1 MATATARGL
10 CVICGKE
17 KRGVKCEGC
26 SQMFC
31 FEHLPVHLQQ
41 LSAELDEIEI
51 NRDIFRQT
59 LNEQINDPK
68 NYSLIK
74 QIDRWEEESI
84 KRIQQTAKECRQ
96 LLSQQTTQH
105 IPKIEVN
112 LIKLTAQMRQIRKE
126 NDFNEIDLSQF
137 KQKLAKLTKELDQP
151 SNVSIQQDS
160 TSLIKNI
167 SVVIFTRKCVYHI

>member
-1 MATATARGL
+1 MATPTGRGV
-10 CVICGKE
+10 CVTCSKE

-41 LSAELDEIEI
+41 LSDELDKIEM
-51 NRDIFRQT
+51 NRDVFRQT

-84 KRIQQTAKECRQ
+84 KRIQQTAKQCRQ
-96 LLSQQTTQH
+96 LLSQQTSQH
-105 IPKIEVN
+105 IHEIEVN
-112 LIKLTAQMRQIRKE
+112 LTELTAQMRQIRKE

-137 KQKLAKLTKELDQP
+137 KQKLTQLAKELDQP
-151 SNVSIQQDS
+151 SSISIQQDS

-167 SVVIFTRKCVYHI
+167 SVALSSRKFVNHI

>member
-1 MATATARGL
+1 MATPTAKGL
-10 CVICGKE
+10 CVICSKE

-41 LSAELDEIEI
+41 LSAELDEIEM

-59 LNEQINDPK
+59 LNEQTNDPK

-84 KRIQQTAKECRQ
+84 KRIQKTAKECRQ
-96 LLSQQTTQH
+96 LLSQQATQH
-105 IPKIEVN
+105 IHRIEVN
-112 LIKLTAQMRQIRKE
+112 LTELTTQMRKIRKE

-137 KQKLAKLTKELDQP
+137 KQKLAKLRKELDQP

-167 SVVIFTRKCVYHI
+167 SVALSSRKFVYHI